1 MLSKELHRDGQTISH
16 EVLYYNHIVVLL
28 RLTKSFHL
36 EDVAHMSYAHP
47 IPIRS
52 FLFSVDHMA
61 TMSMQNKLER
71 DMSRVSKAR
80 LHFQYQQ
87 RIASRSQTEVT
98 TLIREI
104 SPIDP
109 VCLIMLFILHYKN
122 RANNQTHQN

>member
-52 FLFSVDHMA
+52 FLFSIDHMA

-71 DMSRVSKAR
+71 DASRVSQTR
-80 LHFQYQQ
+80 LHFQQQ
-87 RIASRSQTEVT
+87 KHIASRSQTKLRA
-98 TLIREI
+98 LIKEI

-109 VCLIMLFILHYKN
+109 ICLIILFILHYKS
-122 RANNQTHQN
+122 RANHRTHHD